1 MGKSF
6 PDSSGVAESAQIS
19 QAWDNHSVLTKQQA
33 AAYIQCCPRYIE
45 RMVRN
50 GRLRALKPTGKLIR
64 FRRRDLDAFLYLS
77 AYFGASE
84 AAIFWNRG
92 SFRSRAAVNGGS
104 CPKSFRS
111 GFFASCVKAL
121 RMV

>member
-1 MGKSF
+1 FIISRDALSVLVEWCTLVTMGKSF

-64 FRRRDLDAFLYLS
+64 FRRRDLDAFLQS
-77 AYFGASE
+77 GAT
-84 AAIFWNRG
+84 I
-92 SFRSRAAVNGGS
+92 GGV
-104 CPKSFRS
+104 R
-111 GFFASCVKAL
+111 
-121 RMV
+121 